1 MKILIA
7 LTYYRPYISGVTIY
21 TEWLAKALVNRGH
34 EVTVL
39 TSQYDPSSQLE
50 EMKDGVKIVRV
61 PVLFRISKGVIM
73 PTLGAIAMRLL
84 RESDIV
90 HLHLPQFDAAG
101 IAIRG
106 RLLKKPTVLTYHCDL
121 KLPPGLFN
129 KVANYAVHLM
139 NHIAARSAH
148 RIVTY
153 TSDYAENS
161 PYTQRYSYKVE
172 TILPPV
178 ELPNT
183 SHEKIQAFASLNN
196 LDNKGPVIGMAARF
210 AAEKGIEILLGALPK
225 IMEIHPNAMVL
236 YAGQYR
242 YVLGEGEYARRLF
255 PIIDDYRSKGQW
267 KFVGVL
273 HPTKMAAFYPNL
285 DVLVVPSLNS
295 TESFGLVQI
304 EAMMNEVPV
313 VASDLPGVRQPVR
326 MTGMGLVVPPED
338 PESLA
343 QAVISI
349 LDRPN
354 GYQGDPEVV
363 ERQFSPDT
371 IAEAYE
377 RLFIRLIGVRGNQA

>member
-7 LTYYRPYISGVTIY
+7 LTYYRPHISGLTIY
-21 TEWLAKALVNRGH
+21 TERLSKALVNRGH

-39 TSQYDPSSQLE
+39 TSHYDPSTQLE

-61 PVLFRISKGVIM
+61 PVLFRISKGVVM
-73 PTLGAIAMRLL
+73 PTLGAIATQLIRD
-84 RESDIV
+84 RDIV
-90 HLHLPQFDAAG
+90 HLHLPQFDAAS

-106 RLLKKPTVLTYHCDL
+106 RLLNKPTIITYHCDL

-129 KVANYAVHLM
+129 NLSNYAVHLM

-153 TSDYAENS
+153 TSDYAQNS
-161 PYTQRYSYKVE
+161 PYTQRYLYKVE

-183 SHEKIQAFASLNN
+183 SPEKVHAFASLNN

-210 AAEKGIEILLGALPK
+210 AAEKGIEILLGALPRL
-225 IMEIHPNAMVL
+225 MEVYPNAMVL

-242 YVLGEGEYARRLF
+242 DVLGEDEYARRLL
-255 PIIDDYRSKGQW
+255 PIIDDYRNKGQW
-267 KFVGVL
+267 KFVGIL
-273 HPTKMAAFYPNL
+273 GPEQMASFYPNL

-304 EAMMNEVPV
+304 EAMMNGVPV

-326 MTGMGLVVPPED
+326 ITGMGKTF
-338 PESLA
+338 SLGDSNELA
-343 QAVISI
+343 NALISI
-349 LDRPN
+349 LDQPSK
-354 GYQGDPEVV
+354 YKGDQNVID
-363 ERQFSPDT
+363 RKFSSDST
-371 IAEAYE
+371 AAAYE
-377 RLFIRLIGVRGNQA
+377 KLYRKIESEL

>member
-7 LTYYRPYISGVTIY
+7 LTYYRPHISGLTIY
-21 TEWLAKALVNRGH
+21 TERLAKALAKRGH

-39 TSQYDPSSQLE
+39 TSQYDPSTQLE
-50 EMKDGVKIVRV
+50 ETKDGVNIVRV

-73 PTLGAIAMRLL
+73 PTIGPTATRLV
-84 RESDIV
+84 RENDVV

-129 KVANYAVHLM
+129 RFANYAVHLM

-153 TSDYAENS
+153 TPDYAENS
-161 PYTQRYSYKVE
+161 PYTKRYSYKVE

-178 ELPNT
+178 ELPET
-183 SHEKIQAFASLNN
+183 TEEKIQAFASLNN
-196 LDNKGPVIGMAARF
+196 LDNKEPVIGMAARF
-210 AAEKGIEILLGALPK
+210 AAEKGIEVLLGALPK
-225 IMEIHPNAMVL
+225 IMEKHPKAMVL

-242 YVLGEGEYARRLF
+242 DVLGEGEYARRLF
-255 PIIDDYRSKGQW
+255 PIIDNYRQKGNW

-273 HPTKMAAFYPNL
+273 NPTQMASFYPNL
-285 DVLVVPSLNS
+285 DVLVIPSLNS

-304 EAMMNEVPV
+304 EAMMNGVPV
-313 VASDLPGVRQPVR
+313 VASDLPGVRQPVSI
-326 MTGMGLVVPPED
+326 TGMGKTFPVGDSNELGKALLSVVDHP
-338 PESLA
+338 LKFK
-343 QAVISI
+343 
-349 LDRPN
+349 
-354 GYQGDPEVV
+354 GDPNSI
-363 ERQFSPDT
+363 RQTFSSDST
-371 IAEAYE
+371 AAAYE
-377 RLFIRLIGVRGNQA
+377 DLYRRIKKEL